1 MASITISDLRPVGS
15 ELLLDSQ
22 LFQTLTDE
30 EAKKISGGAATRVIN
45 HYHDGRLVRSVND
58 GVNDGIIDNYYTY
71 SDPQLTKKSA

>member
-30 EAKKISGGAATRVIN
+30 EAKKIAGGLATRVIN
-45 HYHDGRLVRSVND
+45 FYHDGRLIRSVSD
-58 GVNDGIIDNYYTY
+58 GVNDGIIDNNYTY
-71 SDPQLTKKSA
+71 SNP

>member
-30 EAKKISGGAATRVIN
+30 EAKKIAGGIKVTN
-45 HYHDGRLVRSVND
+45 YYHDGRLTRSTSD
-58 GVNDGIIDNYYTY
+58 GVNDGVIDNKYTY
-71 SDPQLTKKSA
+71 SS

>member
-30 EAKKISGGAATRVIN
+30 EAKKIAGARVTN
-45 HYHDGRLVRSVND
+45 YYHNGRLVRSIDN
-58 GVNDGIIDNYYTY
+58 GVNDRIIDNNYTY
-71 SDPQLTKKSA
+71 SP

>member
-30 EAKKISGGAATRVIN
+30 EAKKIAGGFKVTN
-45 HYHDGRLVRSVND
+45 TFKDGRLTKTESD
-58 GVNDGIIDNYYTY
+58 GVNDGIVVNNYTY
-71 SDPQLTKKSA
+71 SS